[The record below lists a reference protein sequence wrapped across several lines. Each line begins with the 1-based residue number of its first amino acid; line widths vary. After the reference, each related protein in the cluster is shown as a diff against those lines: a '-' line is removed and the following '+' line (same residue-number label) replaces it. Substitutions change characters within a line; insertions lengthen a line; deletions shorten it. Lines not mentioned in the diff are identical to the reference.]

1 MSHEKIGRVAT
12 IFGWLATIG
21 LVLLLLLK
29 LGSIDIGL
37 LPLVIAVLGIGFLGV
52 IVFGGWYYFF

>member
-1 MSHEKIGRVAT
+1 MTHEKIGRVAT

-29 LGSIDIGL
+29 LGSISTGL
-37 LPLVIAVLGIGFLGV
+37 LPLVIVVLSIGFLGV
-52 IVFGGWYYFF
+52 IVFGGWYYYF